1 MAAPSLARLQ
11 ELPPDQLGVVDDPVE
26 IVVIAQ
32 RLLHSL
38 RVGSDLAAVQ
48 RVDRVLA
55 VVEPGEDR
63 RELVGERQYPRN
75 RRCRTL
81 VMGRRASGRAYGVE
95 ITPDQSKSYGTG
107 YMVPL
112 VSSVR
117 DRKRT

>member
-32 RLLHSL
+32 RLLYSL
-38 RVGSDLAAVQ
+38 RVGSDQAAVQ

-63 RELVGERQYPRN
+63 RELVGGAAVPTEQALPHARDGEARIEI
-75 RRCRTL
+75 
-81 VMGRRASGRAYGVE
+81 GRASCRERV
-95 ITPDQSKSYGTG
+95 
-107 YMVPL
+107 
-112 VSSVR
+112 
-117 DRKRT
+117 